1 MNSTPLSTVTDE
13 FDEEAYL
20 ESEAGD
26 LPATGTA
33 VALDIVLRIAW
44 VAAWLWLVIAGSILI
59 AAGLSALGMNL
70 PVGDLFGGPD
80 IKPDGPPAGSNSVT
94 GPLYLGM
101 PKPVMLLASTALT
114 VGAASFV
121 IIVNQLRKVARTL
134 RSGDPFVPI
143 NAKRLRTIWITVTV
157 AELIRIVLVTAIS
170 VYVVKAGNLSF
181 ANSWVGD
188 FTGLNGGTL
197 EIYVRWS
204 VWLFVLIL
212 IALTQV
218 FREGA
223 RLRRDQKLTV

>member
-1 MNSTPLSTVTDE
+1 MNADVLKAANDE
-13 FDEEAYL
+13 FDEEAFL
-20 ESEAGD
+20 QSEGSD
-26 LPATGTA
+26 RPATGTA
-33 VALDIVLRIAW
+33 VALDIILRIAW
-44 VAAWLWLVIAGSILI
+44 VLAWLWLVMAAGILI
-59 AAGLSALGMNL
+59 AAGLTALGVNL

-80 IKPDGPPAGSNSVT
+80 IKPDGPPAGSSSVT

-101 PKPVMLLASTALT
+101 PKPVMLLASLALT

-134 RSGDPFVPI
+134 RGGDPFVPI
-143 NAKRLRTIWITVTV
+143 NAKRLRIIWVTV
-157 AELIRIVLVTAIS
+157 AIAEIIRIVLVTAIS
-170 VYVVKAGNLSF
+170 LYVSRAGDLSF

-188 FTGLNGGTL
+188 FTGLNGGVM

-212 IALTQV
+212 IALAQV

>member
-1 MNSTPLSTVTDE
+1 MSQPDLSPANDE

-20 ESEAGD
+20 QSEGGD
-26 LPATGTA
+26 LPPTSTA
-33 VALDIVLRIAW
+33 VALDIALRIAW
-44 VAAWLWLVIAGSILI
+44 VAAWLWLVITVGILSV
-59 AAGLSALGMNL
+59 AALSALGMDL
-70 PVGDLFGGPD
+70 PVGDLFGAPD
-80 IKPDGPPAGSNSVT
+80 LRPDGPPAGSNSVT

-101 PKPVMLLASTALT
+101 PIAVMLLASLALT

-121 IIVNQLRKVARTL
+121 IIVSQLRKVARTL

-157 AELIRIVLVTAIS
+157 AELIRIALVTAIS
-170 VYVVKAGNLSF
+170 AYVVRAGNLTF
-181 ANSWVGD
+181 ANSWIGD
-188 FTGLNGGTL
+188 FTGLNGGVM

-212 IALTQV
+212 IALAQV